1 MALVSA
7 LTWEKRMA
15 GGVIMLQTWME
26 IIRLDRKPEPEDELL
41 LLCNPLQWEL
51 TGAHRDCV
59 CPTREKGLQTPL
71 TH

>member
-1 MALVSA
+1 
-7 LTWEKRMA
+7 
-15 GGVIMLQTWME
+15 MLQTWME

-59 CPTREKGLQTPL
+59 CPTREKGLQALL